1 MFVPA
6 LVAQGN
12 VPVTFLLSIILSISQ
27 ATVAANPFTQ
37 YAVDFPDPNAIA
49 AGNFPSNLAGA
60 QATIISW
67 AEQMASFGPW
77 TVTNKP
83 VVAPSG
89 DKHDYMSWAP
99 YQWPNCSNVH
109 NTTVLDLADTWTKC
123 NYVFRDGQVNPD
135 RFSIQDFQSFFNL
148 SDAVLYNSIA
158 ASLQNKTSSVYS
170 QNVVKFI
177 DTWFL
182 NADTAMNPN
191 LNYAQM
197 NGGPGGQT
205 GVYTGILDLRGF
217 AKIAA
222 GILILRK
229 TGNTDWTTDIDD
241 KFVAWC
247 TKYINWLETAPT
259 AHTAAT
265 STNNHGTIF
274 VNQLAG
280 VKLIVKDTA
289 GAVNWTQNYFSG
301 AFQGQV
307 AANGDQ
313 PMEASRTHP
322 WHYRNFN
329 IAGMVTNARILKYAD
344 PASTP
349 WNATAHGATIQSAL
363 DFLMTTDPSKT
374 GETNITTEIYPNVA
388 AVASVYGDPDGK
400 YVKYM
405 TAGGFP
411 YADDATFLWDQ
422 PLVGGGGSGSGSGGP
437 AAQSPGDKSGG
448 PMGLTVGRTMWVI
461 SAIGVVLAGYGL

>member
-1 MFVPA
+1 MLLRNIFSDPR
-6 LVAQGN
+6 
-12 VPVTFLLSIILSISQ
+12 TFLLSTLLFLSPS
-27 ATVAANPFTQ
+27 TVATNPFAQ
-37 YAVDFPDPNAIA
+37 YAVDFPDPNIVT
-49 AGNFPSNLAGA
+49 AGNAPANFAGA
-60 QATIISW
+60 KATVISW
-67 AEQMASFGPW
+67 AERTASFGPW
-77 TVTNKP
+77 TVTSKP

-99 YQWPNCSNVH
+99 YQWPDCSNVH
-109 NTTVLDLADTWTKC
+109 NTTVLSLADKWTQC

-135 RFSIQDFQSFFNL
+135 RFSIMAYILIQDFQSFFNL

-158 ASLQNKTSSVYS
+158 ASLQNKSSSVYS

-182 NADTAMNPN
+182 NPDTAMNPN

-217 AKIAA
+217 AKIAS

-229 TGNTDWTTDIDD
+229 TGNTDWTSDIDD
-241 KFVAWC
+241 QFVAWC

-289 GAVNWTQNYFSG
+289 SAVNWTQNYFSG

-313 PMEASRTHP
+313 PQEASRTRP

-329 IAGMVTNARILKYAD
+329 IAGMVTNARILAYAD
-344 PASTP
+344 PTAKG
-349 WNATAHGATIQSAL
+349 WNATAHGATIQTTV

-374 GETNITTEIYPNVA
+374 GEANVTAEIYPNVA
-388 AVASVYGDPDGK
+388 AVASAYGDPDGK
-400 YVKYM
+400 YVSFMKA
-405 TAGGFP
+405 AGFA
-411 YADDATFLWDQ
+411 YADEPTFLWDQ
-422 PLVGGGGSGSGSGGP
+422 PLSDSGQSKRVIPPEHAINLVGKSQSLFQSFGSEVC
-437 AAQSPGDKSGG
+437 
-448 PMGLTVGRTMWVI
+448 GLC
-461 SAIGVVLAGYGL
+461 